1 MLIRLGMISRITV
14 LNPLKT
20 AIFHILMGEILFIW
34 VLSLF
39 NYLHHGTSQLAPK
52 IVNFKYS
59 KKLWGKTIKPVKSRG
74 GTPVPKGTTCPYC
87 GAPHEYLYD
96 NSGRNYWVLF

>member
-39 NYLHHGTSQLAPK
+39 NYLHHGTSQLA
-52 IVNFKYS
+52 
-59 KKLWGKTIKPVKSRG
+59 
-74 GTPVPKGTTCPYC
+74 
-87 GAPHEYLYD
+87 HEYALGHVSFRTHKSQAQMLYTSLQYCIPSIED
-96 NSGRNYWVLF
+96 IDFLGCIINLSLSVT

>member
-39 NYLHHGTSQLAPK
+39 NYLHHGTSQLAH
-52 IVNFKYS
+52 ITNRS
-59 KKLWGKTIKPVKSRG
+59 KQRDDSSVLLTNKRKAMERLYRNPHTLHCHKGEADLAHKSKFITLLLRPG
-74 GTPVPKGTTCPYC
+74 
-87 GAPHEYLYD
+87 
-96 NSGRNYWVLF
+96 